1 MENKLNFKEKIN
13 NLENLTNNNNRK
25 EKDNLNKKI
34 IIITNENVQNRIK
47 IYEQNTNNLSNY
59 TKLITDEEL
68 IKYFN
73 YLLKLLNNNIID
85 LTCKNY
91 FFI

>member
-91 FFI
+91 LFN

>member
-34 IIITNENVQNRIK
+34 ILTNENVQNRIK

-91 FFI
+91 LFN